1 MQCFYDKK
9 MLSKKLT
16 IKSVT
21 TVNEV
26 ILTILRY
33 SKHSNIATVVEK
45 QLKQEKLSANEC
57 AAYFHLMRVSLH
69 VYIQWI
75 D

>member
-26 ILTILRY
+26 ILTTPRY

-45 QLKQEKLSANEC
+45 QLQQEKLSPNER